1 MKKGWLLAL
10 VCLVSLPVKAEEVAP
25 LEKAK
30 AFVDTYISMNRTFD
44 PKLADLFSDK
54 AVIKQHQI
62 DAKGKTTEVT
72 LVTAKYKESL
82 RNDFPKQVS
91 VKDGQYIYFTDV
103 EVKPEGDAFRATGRV
118 NSKRWP
124 VSRPFSLLVKQ
135 LESGGWQIIEESS
148 TRIVQ

>member
-1 MKKGWLLAL
+1 MNKGWLLAL
-10 VCLVSLPVKAEEVAP
+10 VCFASLPVCAEEVAA

-30 AFVDTYISMNRTFD
+30 AFVDTYISMQRTFD

-62 DAKGKTTEVT
+62 DQKGKKAEVT
-72 LVTAKYKESL
+72 IVTAKYKESL
-82 RNDFPKQVS
+82 RSNFPKQANI
-91 VKDGQYIYFTDV
+91 KDSQYIDFTNV

-118 NSKRWP
+118 SSKLWP

-135 LESGGWQIIEESS
+135 LDGGGWQIVEETS